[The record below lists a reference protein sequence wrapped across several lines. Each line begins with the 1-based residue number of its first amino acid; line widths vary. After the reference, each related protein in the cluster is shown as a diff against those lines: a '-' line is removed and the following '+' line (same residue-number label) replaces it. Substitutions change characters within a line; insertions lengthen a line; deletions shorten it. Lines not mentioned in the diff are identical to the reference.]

1 MAFHNFQ
8 FILIDADEYAVNYM
22 EKHSADFPQANIQ
35 FILPKLKRIL
45 EQKYE
50 EIKADF
56 QQHDPGNEG
65 RIPGDIFRWVA
76 KRVIWYYLTQM
87 YTLPPLPIRVP
98 CQTPPVPE
106 FVLSF
111 LTQKAVICVRSE
123 PPPPPPPPR
132 IYVGNCQYSMSLFCW
147 RWIHVEEGFEFETTK
162 KDGSIRTLIFWVYFG
177 EVEETLKSSSFLYR
191 GILQKFGQN
200 LLTVH
205 EQLTVSRYFGALTV
219 SLELSTSS
227 DKNYTCI
234 DQTWGLHGF
243 VSLDWNKAVVHYS
256 DLNMNGAYIQY

>member
-87 YTLPPLPIRVP
+87 YTLPPLFPPLSPPLPIRVP
-98 CQTPPVPE
+98 CQTPPVTE
-106 FVLSF
+106 FVLSS
-111 LTQKAVICVRSE
+111 LTQKAVICVRSK
-123 PPPPPPPPR
+123 PPPPHQEFMLGIVNSQCP
-132 IYVGNCQYSMSLFCW
+132 YFVGSESMLRRDLNLRRQRRMAQSERRYSGFILGKLKKLLKVPLF
-147 RWIHVEEGFEFETTK
+147 FT
-162 KDGSIRTLIFWVYFG
+162 G
-177 EVEETLKSSSFLYR
+177 ESYRSSGKISW
-191 GILQKFGQN
+191 
-200 LLTVH
+200 
-205 EQLTVSRYFGALTV
+205 
-219 SLELSTSS
+219 LSTS
-227 DKNYTCI
+227 N
-234 DQTWGLHGF
+234 
-243 VSLDWNKAVVHYS
+243 
-256 DLNMNGAYIQY
+256 

>member
-56 QQHDPGNEG
+56 QQHDPGNAG

-87 YTLPPLPIRVP
+87 YTLPPLFPPLPPPLPIRVP

-106 FVLSF
+106 YVLSS

-123 PPPPPPPPR
+123 PPFPPPPPAK
-132 IYVGNCQYSMSLFCW
+132 NLCW
-147 RWIHVEEGFEFETTK
+147 
-162 KDGSIRTLIFWVYFG
+162 
-177 EVEETLKSSSFLYR
+177 
-191 GILQKFGQN
+191 
-200 LLTVH
+200 
-205 EQLTVSRYFGALTV
+205 
-219 SLELSTSS
+219 ELSIFNVLILLEVNPCWGGIWIWD
-227 DKNYTCI
+227 DKEGWLNQNVDI
-234 DQTWGLHGF
+234 LGLFWG
-243 VSLDWNKAVVHYS
+243 SWRNS
-256 DLNMNGAYIQY
+256 

>member
-87 YTLPPLPIRVP
+87 YTLPPLFPPLSPPLPIRVP

-106 FVLSF
+106 FVLSS

-123 PPPPPPPPR
+123 PPSPPPR
-132 IYVGNCQYSMSLFCW
+132 QEFTLGIVNIQCPYFVGGESML
-147 RWIHVEEGFEFETTK
+147 R
-162 KDGSIRTLIFWVYFG
+162 R
-177 EVEETLKSSSFLYR
+177 
-191 GILQKFGQN
+191 
-200 LLTVH
+200 
-205 EQLTVSRYFGALTV
+205 
-219 SLELSTSS
+219 
-227 DKNYTCI
+227 
-234 DQTWGLHGF
+234 
-243 VSLDWNKAVVHYS
+243 
-256 DLNMNGAYIQY
+256 DLNLRRQRRMAQSKRR

>member
-87 YTLPPLPIRVP
+87 YTLPL
-98 CQTPPVPE
+98 
-106 FVLSF
+106 
-111 LTQKAVICVRSE
+111 
-123 PPPPPPPPR
+123 
-132 IYVGNCQYSMSLFCW
+132 
-147 RWIHVEEGFEFETTK
+147 
-162 KDGSIRTLIFWVYFG
+162 
-177 EVEETLKSSSFLYR
+177 
-191 GILQKFGQN
+191 
-200 LLTVH
+200 
-205 EQLTVSRYFGALTV
+205 RYF
-219 SLELSTSS
+219 
-227 DKNYTCI
+227 
-234 DQTWGLHGF
+234 
-243 VSLDWNKAVVHYS
+243 
-256 DLNMNGAYIQY
+256 

>member
-87 YTLPPLPIRVP
+87 YTLPTPL
-98 CQTPPVPE
+98 
-106 FVLSF
+106 S
-111 LTQKAVICVRSE
+111 SSS
-123 PPPPPPPPR
+123 PPPPPHSGAMPVPTCPGIRTLFPYPKSCHMRKIRTPLPPPR
-132 IYVGNCQYSMSLFCW
+132 QEFMLGIVNIQCPYFVGGESML
-147 RWIHVEEGFEFETTK
+147 R
-162 KDGSIRTLIFWVYFG
+162 R
-177 EVEETLKSSSFLYR
+177 
-191 GILQKFGQN
+191 
-200 LLTVH
+200 
-205 EQLTVSRYFGALTV
+205 
-219 SLELSTSS
+219 
-227 DKNYTCI
+227 
-234 DQTWGLHGF
+234 
-243 VSLDWNKAVVHYS
+243 
-256 DLNMNGAYIQY
+256 DLNLRRQRRMAQSKRR

>member
-87 YTLPPLPIRVP
+87 YTLPPLFPPLPPPLPIRVP

-106 FVLSF
+106 YVLSS

-123 PPPPPPPPR
+123 SPSPPR
-132 IYVGNCQYSMSLFCW
+132 QEFVLGIVNIQCPYFVGGESMLRRDLNLRRQRRMAQSERWYSGFILGKLKKLLKVPLF
-147 RWIHVEEGFEFETTK
+147 FT
-162 KDGSIRTLIFWVYFG
+162 G
-177 EVEETLKSSSFLYR
+177 ESCRSSGKISW
-191 GILQKFGQN
+191 
-200 LLTVH
+200 
-205 EQLTVSRYFGALTV
+205 
-219 SLELSTSS
+219 LST
-227 DKNYTCI
+227 N
-234 DQTWGLHGF
+234 
-243 VSLDWNKAVVHYS
+243 N
-256 DLNMNGAYIQY
+256 

>member
-87 YTLPPLPIRVP
+87 YTLPPLF
-98 CQTPPVPE
+98 PP
-106 FVLSF
+106 LS
-111 LTQKAVICVRSE
+111 
-123 PPPPPPPPR
+123 PPPPPHSGAMPDPTCP
-132 IYVGNCQYSMSLFCW
+132 G
-147 RWIHVEEGFEFETTK
+147 
-162 KDGSIRTLIFWVYFG
+162 IRTLFPYP
-177 EVEETLKSSSFLYR
+177 KSC
-191 GILQKFGQN
+191 
-200 LLTVH
+200 LLCW
-205 EQLTVSRYFGALTV
+205 
-219 SLELSTSS
+219 ELSIFNVLILLEVNPCWGGIWIWD
-227 DKNYTCI
+227 DKEGWLNQNVDI
-234 DQTWGLHGF
+234 LGLF
-243 VSLDWNKAVVHYS
+243 WRSWRNS
-256 DLNMNGAYIQY
+256 

>member
-22 EKHSADFPQANIQ
+22 EKHSADFPKANIQ

-87 YTLPPLPIRVP
+87 YTLPPPLSSSFPPPPPHSGAMPDPTCPGIRTLFP
-98 CQTPPVPE
+98 CPKSCHMCKIRTP
-106 FVLSF
+106 L
-111 LTQKAVICVRSE
+111 
-123 PPPPPPPPR
+123 PPPPPPR

-162 KDGSIRTLIFWVYFG
+162 KDGSIKT
-177 EVEETLKSSSFLYR
+177 
-191 GILQKFGQN
+191 
-200 LLTVH
+200 
-205 EQLTVSRYFGALTV
+205 
-219 SLELSTSS
+219 
-227 DKNYTCI
+227 
-234 DQTWGLHGF
+234 
-243 VSLDWNKAVVHYS
+243 
-256 DLNMNGAYIQY
+256 

>member
-87 YTLPPLPIRVP
+87 YTLPPLFPPLPPAPHSGAMPDPTCPGIRTLFP
-98 CQTPPVPE
+98 YPKSCHMRKIRIP
-106 FVLSF
+106 L
-111 LTQKAVICVRSE
+111 
-123 PPPPPPPPR
+123 PPPR
-132 IYVGNCQYSMSLFCW
+132 PAKNLCW
-147 RWIHVEEGFEFETTK
+147 
-162 KDGSIRTLIFWVYFG
+162 
-177 EVEETLKSSSFLYR
+177 
-191 GILQKFGQN
+191 
-200 LLTVH
+200 
-205 EQLTVSRYFGALTV
+205 
-219 SLELSTSS
+219 ELSIFNVLILLEVNPCWGGIWIWD
-227 DKNYTCI
+227 DKEGWLNQNVDI
-234 DQTWGLHGF
+234 LGLFWG
-243 VSLDWNKAVVHYS
+243 SWRNS
-256 DLNMNGAYIQY
+256 

>member
-87 YTLPPLPIRVP
+87 YTLPPLFPPLPPLPIRVP

-106 FVLSF
+106 FVLSS
-111 LTQKAVICVRSE
+111 LSQKAVICVRSE
-123 PPPPPPPPR
+123 PPFPPPPR
-132 IYVGNCQYSMSLFCW
+132 QEFMLGIVNIQCPYFVGGESMLRRVWIWDDKEGWLNQNVDILGLFWGSW
-147 RWIHVEEGFEFETTK
+147 RN
-162 KDGSIRTLIFWVYFG
+162 S
-177 EVEETLKSSSFLYR
+177 
-191 GILQKFGQN
+191 
-200 LLTVH
+200 
-205 EQLTVSRYFGALTV
+205 
-219 SLELSTSS
+219 
-227 DKNYTCI
+227 
-234 DQTWGLHGF
+234 
-243 VSLDWNKAVVHYS
+243 
-256 DLNMNGAYIQY
+256 

>member
-1 MAFHNFQ
+1 MRK
-8 FILIDADEYAVNYM
+8 I
-22 EKHSADFPQANIQ
+22 
-35 FILPKLKRIL
+35 
-45 EQKYE
+45 
-50 EIKADF
+50 
-56 QQHDPGNEG
+56 
-65 RIPGDIFRWVA
+65 
-76 KRVIWYYLTQM
+76 
-87 YTLPPLPIRVP
+87 
-98 CQTPPVPE
+98 QTP
-106 FVLSF
+106 L
-111 LTQKAVICVRSE
+111 
-123 PPPPPPPPR
+123 PPPPR
-132 IYVGNCQYSMSLFCW
+132 ICVGNCQYSMSLFCW

-162 KDGSIRTLIFWVYFG
+162 KNGSIRTLIFWVYFG

-234 DQTWGLHGF
+234 DQTWGFHGF

-256 DLNMNGAYIQY
+256 DLNMNGAYIQYQDFKENHAGIFLARKPRQQFRALSLWTEHDSHLLCRRKDVAPLETINAFIT

>member
-76 KRVIWYYLTQM
+76 KRVIWYCLTQM
-87 YTLPPLPIRVP
+87 YTLPPPLSSSFPPPSPFGCRARPYLSRNSYSLPLP
-98 CQTPPVPE
+98 KKLSYAQDPNPP
-106 FVLSF
+106 S
-111 LTQKAVICVRSE
+111 
-123 PPPPPPPPR
+123 PPPPAK
-132 IYVGNCQYSMSLFCW
+132 NLCW
-147 RWIHVEEGFEFETTK
+147 
-162 KDGSIRTLIFWVYFG
+162 
-177 EVEETLKSSSFLYR
+177 
-191 GILQKFGQN
+191 
-200 LLTVH
+200 
-205 EQLTVSRYFGALTV
+205 
-219 SLELSTSS
+219 ELSIFNVLILLEVNPCWGGIWIWD
-227 DKNYTCI
+227 DKEGWLNQNVDI
-234 DQTWGLHGF
+234 LGLFWG
-243 VSLDWNKAVVHYS
+243 SWRNS
-256 DLNMNGAYIQY
+256 

>member
-87 YTLPPLPIRVP
+87 YTLPPLF
-98 CQTPPVPE
+98 PP
-106 FVLSF
+106 L
-111 LTQKAVICVRSE
+111 
-123 PPPPPPPPR
+123 PPPPHSGAMPDPTCPGIRTLFPYPKSCHMRKIRIPLPPPPR
-132 IYVGNCQYSMSLFCW
+132 QEFVLGIVNIQCPYFVGGESMLRRDLNLRRQRRMAQSERWYSGFILGKLKKLLKVPLF
-147 RWIHVEEGFEFETTK
+147 FT
-162 KDGSIRTLIFWVYFG
+162 G
-177 EVEETLKSSSFLYR
+177 ESCRSSGKISW
-191 GILQKFGQN
+191 
-200 LLTVH
+200 
-205 EQLTVSRYFGALTV
+205 
-219 SLELSTSS
+219 LST
-227 DKNYTCI
+227 N
-234 DQTWGLHGF
+234 
-243 VSLDWNKAVVHYS
+243 N
-256 DLNMNGAYIQY
+256 